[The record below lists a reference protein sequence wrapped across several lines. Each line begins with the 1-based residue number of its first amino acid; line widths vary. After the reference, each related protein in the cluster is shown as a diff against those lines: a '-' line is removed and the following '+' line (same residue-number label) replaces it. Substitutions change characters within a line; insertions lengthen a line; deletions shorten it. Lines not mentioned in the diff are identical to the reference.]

1 MAADKK
7 VTILSIGGIVL
18 VVSLMVLGG
27 RFFFK
32 GIGSSIRTRLPEP
45 RIERSAGNDIA
56 QTHESGTRAVYEVEN
71 FSGIDVEGIWNITIT
86 KGDTYSVVIR
96 EEESKLD
103 KIKVT
108 QKDNQII
115 LRQRSGLNFFTGTP
129 VEITMP
135 VLDRLRVEG
144 GSSIKINDFESEH
157 MEVVIE
163 GMTVV
168 TGTGN
173 EIENLEIDGE
183 GAGTLNFLESSVAN
197 ADLSLDGLVN
207 IKLHMAGGV
216 LKGIMEGLCNV
227 KYTGTVS
234 EETVR
239 IEGLGSVKKI
249 D

>member
-7 VTILSIGGIVL
+7 VTILSIGGIIL

-32 GIGSSIRTRLPEP
+32 GIGSSIRSKLPEP
-45 RIERSAGNDIA
+45 RIERTAGNEIA
-56 QTHESGTRAVYEVEN
+56 ETRESGTRAVYEVEE
-71 FSGIDVEGIWNITIT
+71 FSDIDVEGIWNITVT
-86 KGDTYSVVIR
+86 KGETYSLAIS
-96 EEESKLD
+96 EEESNLG
-103 KIKVT
+103 KIMVV
-108 QKDNQII
+108 QKNNQIA
-115 LRQRSGLNFFTGTP
+115 LRQKSGLNFFTGTP

-135 VLDRLRVEG
+135 NLNRLRVEG
-144 GSSIKINDFESEH
+144 GSSIKINGFEGDR
-157 MEVVIE
+157 MEVIIE

-168 TGTGN
+168 TGNGN
-173 EIENLEIDGE
+173 RIENLEIDGE
-183 GAGTLNFLESSVAN
+183 GAGTLNFLESSVVN

-207 IKLHMAGGV
+207 LKLHMAGGV
-216 LKGIMEGLCNV
+216 LKGRVEGLCNV

-234 EETVR
+234 EEAVR